1 MHDLCFCLTVCVKPF
16 VDSNTV
22 NRCCVVVFVHYIS
35 GECCSTLVGISV
47 CRHRL
52 TSPIKISSML
62 ENNEFMEKLADS
74 GGSNLLDIYGSS
86 VTDLYLL

>member
-1 MHDLCFCLTVCVKPF
+1 
-16 VDSNTV
+16 
-22 NRCCVVVFVHYIS
+22 
-35 GECCSTLVGISV
+35 
-47 CRHRL
+47 
-52 TSPIKISSML
+52 ML